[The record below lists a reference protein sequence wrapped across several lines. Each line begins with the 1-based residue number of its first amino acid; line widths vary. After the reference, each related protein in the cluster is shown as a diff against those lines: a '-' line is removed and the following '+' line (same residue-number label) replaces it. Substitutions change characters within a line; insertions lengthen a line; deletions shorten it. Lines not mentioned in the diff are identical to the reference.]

1 MVRLAL
7 RVVIPSLALILICA
21 LPAQADYE
29 AGKRAWNA
37 MRPAEALKE
46 WRAAADAGDRRA
58 MLALGR
64 LYMRGLG
71 APQDYI
77 EAHVWFNLAAAR
89 GEMAAAKERDALAAK
104 MTTQQIASAQERA
117 RSWRPT
123 GEERKQAAPSLPE
136 RATHEAQEL
145 LAKLGYKPGPADGLW
160 GGRTARA
167 YAGFLR
173 DAGLPPGDKLTLV
186 GLRAMRTAEKR
197 QKPAPVAK
205 APPRPKTRPDALH
218 RAVLA
223 GDVGGLKAALAAGA
237 NVNARDARGWTALLH
252 AAKEGRSQIIGLL
265 MKGGA
270 NPAIKG
276 PKGETPVEAARRKY
290 GNVEAAQKKGEGP
303 GVLALLEGKTWA
315 KAMAEDDTA
324 FAQARALDTSAA
336 YAEYLASRPK
346 GRHRKEA
353 MRLKAQR
360 TKEEAEDAA
369 FEQASLEGTP
379 AAFAKFLTKYPKGRH
394 AERARRLK
402 AKFDTRLDD
411 LAYGR
416 ALTLRTPAAFAE
428 YLTSFPKGRHAK
440 EARRLKKNAQA
451 EEKADDAAFAKAQKA
466 GTSAAIDVYLS
477 SRPGGRH
484 AEDARRLKRRLS
496 GEEADDAAFA
506 EANSAGT
513 SAAYAKYLTDYPQ
526 GRHSEEARRLKAQ
539 RDEETADDAAFA
551 KAQKAGTSAAFDEYL
566 STRPGGRHAEEARHL
581 MAQAKAREDADDA
594 AYAQAHK
601 AGTSKAYA
609 EYLSSYPKGRHS
621 VEARHLMTQ
630 AKAQED
636 ADDAAYAQALK
647 ERTSAALE
655 KYFSITR
662 YPQGRH
668 AEEARR
674 RYAQLKAQEDADDE
688 AFAKASSAGTPAAY
702 NDYLTAYPQGR
713 HAEKARRLKAQIEV
727 LIRKWPAGKAFRD
740 CPDCPQ
746 MVAYPAGSFMMG
758 SPADDKGGN
767 PDERPSQRVTIARP
781 FAVGKYEVTK
791 SEFEA
796 FVSEI
801 GRSAPGNCN
810 LYDSWSRKW
819 KQGEDITWRSPG
831 FEQSESHPVVC
842 VSWDDAKAYVKW
854 LSGKTNQEYRLLSEA
869 EWEYAARVGPKT
881 KRNPLTEYFG
891 ASWGHDKVLD
901 ANYRANCYGC
911 ISFWGGER
919 TAPVGSFQAIRFG
932 LYDVHGNVR
941 EWVEDCWNPSH
952 AGAPPDGSAR
962 TSGDCSH
969 RVVRGGSWFDE
980 PKFLRATNRE
990 RNTAGNRD
998 NIVGFRVAR
1007 TLAP

>member
-29 AGKRAWNA
+29 AGKRAWDA

-89 GEMAAAKERDALAAK
+89 GEMAAVKERDALAEK
-104 MTTQQIASAQERA
+104 MTPQQIASAQERA

-123 GEERKQAAPSLPE
+123 GEERKQAAPSLPA
-136 RATHEAQEL
+136 RATREAQGL

-160 GGRTARA
+160 GGRTART

-186 GLRAMRTAEKR
+186 GLRAMQAEAKR

-218 RAVLA
+218 RAVQA
-223 GDVGGLKAALAAGA
+223 GNVGGFKAALAAGA

-252 AAKEGRSQIIGLL
+252 AAKEGRSQIIELL
-265 MKGGA
+265 MKAGA
-270 NPAIKG
+270 DPSLKG

-290 GNVEAAQKKGEGP
+290 GTVEAARKKGEGP

-336 YAEYLASRPK
+336 YAEYLTSRPK
-346 GRHRKEA
+346 GRHAKEA
-353 MRLKAQR
+353 MRLKAKR
-360 TKEEAEDAA
+360 TAEEAEDSA

-379 AAFAKFLTKYPKGRH
+379 AAFAKFLSSYPKGRH
-394 AERARRLK
+394 AKKARRLK
-402 AKFDTRLDD
+402 AKFDARLDD
-411 LAYGR
+411 LVYGR
-416 ALTLRTPAAFAE
+416 ALTAGTSAAFAE
-428 YLTSFPKGRHAK
+428 YLTKYPKGRHAK
-440 EARRLKKNAQA
+440 EARRLKTNAQA
-451 EEKADDAAFAKAQKA
+451 EEKADDEAFAQAQKA

-484 AEDARRLKRRLS
+484 AEEARRLKRRLS

-506 EANSAGT
+506 EANSTGT
-513 SAAYAKYLTDYPQ
+513 SAAYAKYLTAYPQ
-526 GRHSEEARRLKAQ
+526 GRHYEEARRLKAQ
-539 RDEETADDAAFA
+539 RDEQMADDAAFS

-566 STRPGGRHAEEARHL
+566 STRPGGRHAEEAQRL

-601 AGTSKAYA
+601 AGTSKAYG
-609 EYLSSYPKGRHS
+609 EYLSLYPKGRHS
-621 VEARHLMTQ
+621 EQARRLMVE

-636 ADDAAYAQALK
+636 ADDAAYEQALK
-647 ERTSAALE
+647 ERTSAALKE
-655 KYFSITR
+655 YFSINR
-662 YPQGRH
+662 HPQGRH
-668 AEEARR
+668 YEEARR
-674 RYAQLKAQEDADDE
+674 KYTQLKAEEEEDDA

-702 NDYLTAYPQGR
+702 AKYLSEYPKGR
-713 HAEKARRLKAQIEV
+713 RAQEARRLKTQIEE

-740 CPDCPQ
+740 CPDCPE

-758 SPADDKGGN
+758 SPAEDKGGN
-767 PDERPSQRVTIARP
+767 PDERPPHRVMIAKP

-791 SEFEA
+791 SEFGA
-796 FVSEI
+796 FARAS
-801 GRSAPGNCN
+801 GRPASGNCR
-810 LYDSWSRKW
+810 LYDSFSRKW
-819 KQGEDITWRSPG
+819 KLGEDITWREPG
-831 FEQSESHPVVC
+831 FEQSEFDPVVC

-854 LSGKTNQEYRLLSEA
+854 LSGKTGQEYRLLSEA

-901 ANYRANCYGC
+901 ANYRTNCYGC

-952 AGAPPDGSAR
+952 AGAPPNGSAR
-962 TSGDCSH
+962 TSGDCSR

-980 PKFLRATNRE
+980 PGFLRTANRE
-990 RNTAGNRD
+990 RNPAKNRD
-998 NIVGFRVAR
+998 NIIGFRVAR

>member
-1 MVRLAL
+1 MVRYTL
-7 RVVIPSLALILICA
+7 RVVTLAFTLMFIFIL
-21 LPAQADYE
+21 PVQANYE
-29 AGKRAWNA
+29 AGKRAWDA
-37 MRPAEALKE
+37 MRPAEALKQ

-89 GEMAAAKERDALAAK
+89 GEMEAAKERDALAEK
-104 MTTQQIASAQERA
+104 MTPQQIAVAQERA
-117 RSWRPT
+117 RTWQPS
-123 GEERKQAAPSLPE
+123 GGKKKQAAPSLPAQ
-136 RATHEAQEL
+136 ATREAQEL

-167 YAGFLR
+167 YGSFLR
-173 DAGLPPGDKLTLV
+173 DAGLPPGEKLTPG
-186 GLRAMRTAEKR
+186 GLRAMRTEAKR
-197 QKPAPVAK
+197 KKPAPVAQVL
-205 APPRPKTRPDALH
+205 PRPKTRPNDLR
-218 RAVLA
+218 RAVQA
-223 GDVGGLKAALAAGA
+223 GNVDGLKAALAGGV
-237 NVNARDARGWTALLH
+237 NVNARDARGWTALMY
-252 AAKEGRSQIIGLL
+252 AAKEGRSQIIELL
-265 MKGGA
+265 MKAGA
-270 NPAIKG
+270 NPSIKG
-276 PKGETPVEAARRKY
+276 QKGETPVEAARRKY
-290 GNVEAAQKKGEGP
+290 GTVEAARKKGEGP

-315 KAMAEDDTA
+315 KVVAEDDAA

-353 MRLKAQR
+353 LRLKAKR
-360 TKEEAEDAA
+360 TAEEAEDSA

-416 ALTLRTPAAFAE
+416 ALTARTSAAFAE

-440 EARRLKKNAQA
+440 EALRLKTSAQA
-451 EEKADDAAFAKAQKA
+451 EEKADDAAFEQARKA
-466 GTSAAIDVYLS
+466 GTQAAFAEYLS
-477 SRPGGRH
+477 SRPRGRH
-484 AEDARRLKRRLS
+484 REDAQRLAAQVKARDD
-496 GEEADDAAFA
+496 ADDAAYEKA
-506 EANSAGT
+506 RKAGT
-513 SAAYAKYLTDYPQ
+513 SAAYA
-526 GRHSEEARRLKAQ
+526 
-539 RDEETADDAAFA
+539 
-551 KAQKAGTSAAFDEYL
+551 EYL
-566 STRPGGRHAEEARHL
+566 SSFPQGRHAEEAQRMKEL
-581 MAQAKAREDADDA
+581 AKAKEDADDA
-594 AYAQAHK
+594 AYAKARK

-621 VEARHLMTQ
+621 VEARRLMAQ
-630 AKAQED
+630 AKAREDADDAAYAKAHKAGTSKAYAEYLSSYSKGRHSVEARRLMAQTKAQED
-636 ADDAAYAQALK
+636 ADDAAYA
-647 ERTSAALE
+647 
-655 KYFSITR
+655 
-662 YPQGRH
+662 
-668 AEEARR
+668 
-674 RYAQLKAQEDADDE
+674 KADLG
-688 AFAKASSAGTPAAY
+688 GTPAAY
-702 NDYLTAYPQGR
+702 DDYLTSYPKGR
-713 HAEKARRLKAQIEV
+713 HAEKARRLKTQIEV

-740 CPDCPQ
+740 CPDCPE
-746 MVAYPAGSFMMG
+746 MVVYPAGSFMMG
-758 SPADDKGGN
+758 SPAEDKGGN
-767 PDERPSQRVTIARP
+767 ADERPPRRVTIARP
-781 FAVGKYEVTK
+781 FAVGKYEVMK
-791 SEFEA
+791 SEYEA
-796 FVSEI
+796 FAQAI
-801 GRSAPGNCN
+801 GRSVPGNCN

-819 KQGEDITWRSPG
+819 KPGQDVTWREPG

-891 ASWGHDKVLD
+891 ASWGHDKILD

-952 AGAPPDGSAR
+952 AGAPPNGSAR
-962 TSGDCSH
+962 MGGDCSH

-980 PKFLRATNRE
+980 PKFLRAANRE
-990 RNTAGNRD
+990 RNTAKNRD
-998 NIVGFRVAR
+998 NIIGFRVAR

>member
-1 MVRLAL
+1 MVRRAL
-7 RVVIPSLALILICA
+7 RVVISALALMLVCA
-21 LPAQADYE
+21 LPSQADYE
-29 AGKRAWNA
+29 AGKRAWDA
-37 MRPAEALKE
+37 MRPTEALKE
-46 WRAAADAGDRRA
+46 WRTAADAGDRRA

-77 EAHVWFNLAAAR
+77 ESHVWFNLAAAR
-89 GEMAAAKERDALAAK
+89 GDLAAAKERDALAAK
-104 MTTQQIASAQERA
+104 MTPKQIATAQERA
-117 RSWRPT
+117 RTWQPS
-123 GEERKQAAPSLPE
+123 GGERKQDVLSLSAQ
-136 RATHEAQEL
+136 ATREAQEF

-160 GGRTARA
+160 GDRTARA
-167 YAGFLR
+167 YARFLR
-173 DAGLPPGDKLTLV
+173 DAGLPPGDKLTLG
-186 GLRAMRTAEKR
+186 GLQAMRAAAKR
-197 QKPAPVAK
+197 QKPAPIAQ
-205 APPRPKTRPDALH
+205 APPVPKARPDALH

-237 NVNARDARGWTALLH
+237 DVNARDARGWTALMY
-252 AAKEGRSQIIGLL
+252 AAKEGRSQIIELL
-265 MKGGA
+265 MKAGA
-270 NPAIKG
+270 DPSLKG
-276 PKGETPVEAARRKY
+276 PKGETPVDLARDRY
-290 GNVEAAQKKGEGP
+290 GTVESAREKNEGP

-315 KAMAEDDTA
+315 KVVAEDDAA
-324 FAQARALDTSAA
+324 FAQARALDTSTA
-336 YAEYLASRPK
+336 YSEYLASRPK

-353 MRLKAQR
+353 LRLKAKR
-360 TKEEAEDAA
+360 TAEEAEDSA

-428 YLTSFPKGRHAK
+428 YLTAFPKGRHAK
-440 EARRLKKNAQA
+440 EARRQKKNAQA
-451 EEKADDAAFAKAQKA
+451 EEKADDAAFAQAQKA

-484 AEDARRLKRRLS
+484 AEEARRLKRRLS

-513 SAAYAKYLTDYPQ
+513 SAVYAKYLTDYPQ

-566 STRPGGRHAEEARHL
+566 TTRPGGRHAGEAQRL

-594 AYAQAHK
+594 AYAKARK

-609 EYLSSYPKGRHS
+609 EYLSSYPKGRHN
-621 VEARHLMTQ
+621 EQARRLMAQ

-647 ERTSAALE
+647 DRTAEALY
-655 KYFSITR
+655 KYFSIR
-662 YPQGRH
+662 KHPHGRH
-668 AEEARR
+668 VEEARR
-674 RYAQLKAQEDADDE
+674 RYAQLKAQEDTDDA
-688 AFAKASSAGTPAAY
+688 AFAKANLGGMPAAY
-702 NDYLTAYPQGR
+702 DDYLTAYPKGR
-713 HAEKARRLKAQIEV
+713 HAKEARRLKAQIEV

-746 MVAYPAGSFMMG
+746 MVVYPAGSFMMG
-758 SPADDKGGN
+758 SPADAKGGN
-767 PDERPSQRVTIARP
+767 PDERPSHRVTIARP

-791 SEFEA
+791 SEYEA
-796 FVSEI
+796 FVSES

-819 KQGEDITWRSPG
+819 KPGEGISWREPG

-854 LSGKTNQEYRLLSEA
+854 LSGKTNEEYRLLSEA

-952 AGAPPDGSAR
+952 AGAPPNGSAR
-962 TSGDCSH
+962 TSGDCSR

-980 PKFLRATNRE
+980 PGFLRAANRE
-990 RNTAGNRD
+990 RNTAKNRD
-998 NIVGFRVAR
+998 NIIGFRVAR
-1007 TLAP
+1007 TLTP